1 MQNYKDLL
9 VKILL
14 KKAKGYL
21 SREKT
26 EEFVFTDGQKVA
38 VKQRIT
44 TKQVPPDVSANKS
57 AFGVAGRRPCRF
69 GYDRRTASIG
79 KTAAN
84 QTFERGRRRQHGKS
98 NSKSNINGG
107 KNAKHNSKNHCKS
120 SLRRTRLQK
129 RSRVLCYEQRAQ
141 EQIFSMLGLS

>member
-44 TKQVPPDVSANKS
+44 TKQVPPDVSAIK
-57 AFGVAGRRPCRF
+57 ALLELADGDVAVSDMTDDELQAEKLRLIKLLNAVDG
-69 GYDRRTASIG
+69 GNT
-79 KTAAN
+79 
-84 QTFERGRRRQHGKS
+84 E
-98 NSKSNINGG
+98 NSTQ
-107 KNAKHNSKNHCKS
+107 NS
-120 SLRRTRLQK
+120 T
-129 RSRVLCYEQRAQ
+129 
-141 EQIFSMLGLS
+141 